1 MCGLPSMLSI
11 HSILFEEQVYFVI
24 FGVVALRNQMDSHKP
39 GVFDTNT
46 DKVLAS
52 FEMRKDF
59 RDSASHSLY
68 MKATNLKG
76 SHHSAIGSRA
86 AQS

>member
-24 FGVVALRNQMDSHKP
+24 FRVVALRNQVDSHKP
-39 GVFDTNT
+39 GVFNTNT

-52 FEMRKDF
+52 FEYRKD
-59 RDSASHSLY
+59 
-68 MKATNLKG
+68 
-76 SHHSAIGSRA
+76 SR
-86 AQS
+86 QCLS